1 MNAFNIIVIYK
12 HLYLHYRHMRF
23 SCSNIDGA
31 ACSCQSAPNGSLEY
45 IESALAFRT
54 NNWPNCH
61 SQDHPLILDYTITD
75 TTCPPQL
82 GLTSSGLL
90 SLSPASLA
98 PLTSL
103 AHLDLSSNQLSRVPG
118 ALGSLAQL
126 RTLADNSIAHI
137 DPGIFSISLSHQW
150 TQRELQ
156 SAGMLFV
163 LELSESW
170 IP

>member
-23 SCSNIDGA
+23 SSSNIDGA

-90 SLSPASLA
+90 SLSPA
-98 PLTSL
+98 
-103 AHLDLSSNQLSRVPG
+103 DLSSNQLSRVPG

-126 RTLADNSIAHI
+126 RTLHLAGNSIAHI

-163 LELSESW
+163 FELSESW